1 MHVVMLSDLET
12 AGGAAV
18 AASRL
23 ADGLVD
29 AGVDVTRVVSKRD
42 GQVHR
47 WKTQELHVEHGL
59 PSRVARRF
67 LSHTLGD
74 ELHQQA
80 IRLQLASDLRALQ
93 PDIINIH
100 NIHGADWSPEILQTC
115 LEVAPVVWTLHDMW
129 SFTGRCAYNYSCPKF
144 LTGCDADC
152 PTPHEYPAL
161 APDRIHPAWEKR
173 RNLFAAH
180 PEVCAVAPSQWLA
193 RTAQSGLWSGHRV
206 EVIPYGL
213 NLETFTPL
221 DRAQSRRE
229 LGLTAT
235 GPVLLV
241 SAVDI
246 TDRRKGMDLLAA
258 AIESLP
264 GERPTL
270 LTMGKGSFSIPGA
283 EVVHLGLI
291 TDERRQRYAYSAADL
306 LVHPARADN
315 LPNVLLEAIA
325 CGTPALAFDI
335 GGMPD
340 AVRPGVT
347 GWLADEVSAPAMAAA
362 LHTALGS
369 VAGGG
374 KLRESC
380 RAVAEAEYGLATQA
394 HRYRTLFAELL
405 AA

>member
-1 MHVVMLSDLET
+1 MLSDLET

-23 ADGLVD
+23 ADGLVES
-29 AGVDVTRVVSKRD
+29 GVDVTRVVSKRD

-59 PSRVARRF
+59 PSRFARRIV
-67 LSHTLGD
+67 SDALGD

-80 IRLQLASDLRALQ
+80 IRRELARELRVLQ

-152 PTPHEYPAL
+152 PTPREYPAL
-161 APDRIHPAWEKR
+161 APDRIQPAWEKR
-173 RNLFAAH
+173 RKLFAAH

-193 RTAQSGLWSGHRV
+193 RTAQSGFWSEHRV

-213 NLETFTPL
+213 NLETFAPL

-229 LGLTAT
+229 LGLTT
-235 GPVLLV
+235 SGPVLLV
-241 SAVDI
+241 SAMDF
-246 TDRRKGMDLLAA
+246 TDRRKGLDLLAA
-258 AIESLP
+258 AIESFA
-264 GERPTL
+264 GERLTL
-270 LTMGKGSFSIPGA
+270 LTMGKGTFSIPGA

-291 TDERRQRYAYSAADL
+291 TDERRQRCAYSAADL

-315 LPNVLLEAIA
+315 LPNVLLEAMA
-325 CGTPALAFDI
+325 CGTPTLTFSV

-347 GWLADEVSAPAMAAA
+347 GWLADEVSAPA
-362 LHTALGS
+362 LETTLRTALAS
-369 VAGGG
+369 VAGNVN
-374 KLRESC
+374 LRESC
-380 RAVAEAEYGLATQA
+380 RAVAEAEYSLPIQA
-394 HRYRTLFAELL
+394 QRYRALFSELL